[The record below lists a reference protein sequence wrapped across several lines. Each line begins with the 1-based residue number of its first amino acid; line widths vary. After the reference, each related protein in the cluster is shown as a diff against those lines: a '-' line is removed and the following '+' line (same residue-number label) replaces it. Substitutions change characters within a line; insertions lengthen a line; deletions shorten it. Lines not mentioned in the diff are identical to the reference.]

1 MPTPKRKKKIMGL
14 LKVVL
19 EESEAFRQ
27 AYAAAVPEKKKTR
40 SILKEAASEDTKKLL
55 FDINSN
61 EFKEA
66 LKQIPD
72 EVVDLIYA
80 QLKIQPRRLVEIVEE
95 QSLEDSASEN
105 QNEFISDFDQDD
117 ASENEDD

>member
-14 LKVVL
+14 LKAVL
-19 EESEAFRQ
+19 EESELFRQ

-40 SILKEAASEDTKKLL
+40 SILKEAASEQTKKLL

-72 EVVDLIYA
+72 DVVDLIYA

-95 QSLEDSASEN
+95 QSLEDSVSEN

-117 ASENEDD
+117 FGENEDD

>member
-14 LKVVL
+14 LKAVL
-19 EESEAFRQ
+19 EESELFRQ

-40 SILKEAASEDTKKLL
+40 SILKEAASEQTKKLL

-72 EVVDLIYA
+72 DVVDLIYA

-95 QSLEDSASEN
+95 QSLEDTVSEN

-117 ASENEDD
+117 FGENEDD

>member
-1 MPTPKRKKKIMGL
+1 MGH
-14 LKVVL
+14 LKAVL
-19 EESEAFRQ
+19 EESELFRQ

-40 SILKEAASEDTKKLL
+40 SILKEAASEQTKKLL

-72 EVVDLIYA
+72 DVVDLIYA

-95 QSLEDSASEN
+95 QSLEDSVSEN

-117 ASENEDD
+117 FGENEDD

>member
-14 LKVVL
+14 LKAVL
-19 EESEAFRQ
+19 EESELFRQ

-40 SILKEAASEDTKKLL
+40 CILKEAASEQTKKLL

-72 EVVDLIYA
+72 DVVDLIYA

-95 QSLEDSASEN
+95 QSLEDTVSEN

-117 ASENEDD
+117 FGENEDD